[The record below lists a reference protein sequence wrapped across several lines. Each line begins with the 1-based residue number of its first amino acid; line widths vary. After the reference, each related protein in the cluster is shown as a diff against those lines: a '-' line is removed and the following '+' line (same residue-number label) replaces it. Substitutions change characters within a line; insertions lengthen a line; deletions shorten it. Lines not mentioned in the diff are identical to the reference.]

1 MIFSKLLRKNI
12 KPSPGCTEVVSI
24 GLASSLAYH
33 AITGY
38 IPSWLNSKKRRSN
51 SFLNFSKIDR
61 IIIEIDRNV
70 YKNSF
75 AVGVPGGDGYGIE
88 LAAAL
93 GTQCGLEC
101 EDGEELKIFQRI
113 KNKGKKNAKKIVKEG
128 KIVIKV
134 VDKWTG
140 VSDISITIKVE
151 SGRKYGVAKIKH
163 YHDNVTFLRNNKE
176 KLYERVKNLSEEQ
189 DSDIEKLSVMTIEE
203 MMNGVEKLSKS
214 DKKFLLESIEKNKK
228 AYQIGIKKRLGL
240 GIGVTLKE
248 LISSGILADD
258 VINNAK
264 IKAGAAVDARMS
276 GYNIPIMIC
285 AGSGNQGIVV
295 SNSLLAV
302 HEKYKKGKDKLAK
315 AFALSHLVTLYASK
329 HIGWLSALCGAPTKA
344 GIGATAGITYYLGGG
359 SEEINKAIN
368 HTAANSTGIICDGA
382 KVGCAEKIITSVE
395 TAVQSALF
403 ALKGLDVPKNNGI
416 IAERAEDTIKNIG
429 LVSRG
434 MISTDKTIV
443 EIIKNKE

>member
-1 MIFSKLLRKNI
+1 MNFSKLLRKNI

-38 IPSWLNSKKRRSN
+38 IPSWLSSKRKRST
-51 SFLNFSKIDR
+51 SSLNFSKISK
-61 IIIEIDRNV
+61 IIIEVDRNV

-75 AVGVPGGDGYGIE
+75 AVGIPGGDGYGIE

-93 GTQCGLEC
+93 GTQCNPEC
-101 EDGEELKIFQRI
+101 KSGEELKIFQRME
-113 KNKGKKNAKKIVKEG
+113 NKGKEIAKSIINKRKIA
-128 KIVIKV
+128 IKV
-134 VDKWTG
+134 VDTWTG
-140 VSDISITIKVE
+140 VSDISITVRVK
-151 SGRKYGVAKIKH
+151 SGKKYGIAKIKH

-176 KLYERVKNLSEEQ
+176 KLYEKAKNLSKEQ
-189 DSDIEKLSVMTIEE
+189 DSDIEKLSTMTIEE
-203 MMNGVEKLSKS
+203 MIKGVEKLSKD

-228 AYQIGIKKRLGL
+228 AHQVGIKKRLGL
-240 GIGVTLKE
+240 GIGITLKE
-248 LISSGILADD
+248 LINDGVLADD
-258 VINNAK
+258 VTNNAK
-264 IKAGAAVDARMS
+264 VKAGAAVDARMS

-302 HEKYKKGKDKLAK
+302 HEKYKKGEDKLAK

-344 GIGATAGITYYLGGG
+344 GIGATAGITYYLGGI
-359 SEEINKAIN
+359 SEEINRAIN

-395 TAVQSALF
+395 VAIQSALF
-403 ALKGLDVPKNNGI
+403 ALRGLDVPKNNGI

-429 LVSRG
+429 LVSKG
-434 MISTDKTIV
+434 MIPTDKTIV
-443 EIIKNKE
+443 EIIKSKK